1 MSISE
6 ESNQLIQQQISRR
19 HTTRQLSDIMQTR
32 SEVGDEGQLWKEISQ
47 EVYKDADKLFKMIG
61 EAYTVLSDT
70 AQVPNYLEEHIHNVE
85 LKLEGM
91 EDLQEESLFEA
102 KKIQGETIDENNRM
116 STSIEELQVALQDAQ
131 KNIITLET
139 EIRELEEK
147 LDTAN
152 KNSRISSQ
160 KDEYWLENKV
170 RSQLETQS
178 SLNVQGNNS
187 TILEDISTEI
197 CPHDPH
203 DDDNGFN
210 DNNVNAIRGR
220 VNRCSGRCA
229 NRLMVSE

>member
-1 MSISE
+1 M
-6 ESNQLIQQQISRR
+6 
-19 HTTRQLSDIMQTR
+19 
-32 SEVGDEGQLWKEISQ
+32 
-47 EVYKDADKLFKMIG
+47 KLDMMG
-61 EAYTVLSDT
+61 
-70 AQVPNYLEEHIHNVE
+70 LE
-85 LKLEGM
+85 
-91 EDLQEESLFEA
+91 QSLFEA

-187 TILEDISTEI
+187 TILEDIRTAGVGDHEI
-197 CPHDPH
+197 IR
-203 DDDNGFN
+203 
-210 DNNVNAIRGR
+210 NVVPASSQTLLICQQQYSRFDACDERQLPMG
-220 VNRCSGRCA
+220 A
-229 NRLMVSE
+229 